1 MLCIHEFTDI
11 SSKNEI
17 NPDYLNQIL
26 SKNNNNT
33 NYSLNDSQFK
43 DRNFLLKH
51 EIKSEHNLKVNFLFK
66 FYYELNIL

>member
-1 MLCIHEFTDI
+1 MLCIHEFTNI

-26 SKNNNNT
+26 SKNNNT
-33 NYSLNDSQFK
+33 NYTNYTNYSQFK

-51 EIKSEHNLKVNFLFK
+51 GIKSEQNLKVNFLFM
-66 FYYELNIL
+66 N